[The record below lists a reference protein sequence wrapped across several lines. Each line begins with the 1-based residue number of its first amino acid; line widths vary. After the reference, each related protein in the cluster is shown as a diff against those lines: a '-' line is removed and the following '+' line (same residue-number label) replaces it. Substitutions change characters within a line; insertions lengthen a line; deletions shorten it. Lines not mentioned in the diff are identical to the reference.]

1 MVSCTCCA
9 LELVAAADVLGCRTV
24 GSPAAG
30 QLGGTDGPAAA
41 AAPSAADATAPAA
54 AAPAA
59 ADATVGGAAVELEL
73 DWS

>member
-1 MVSCTCCA
+1 MSCTCCA

-30 QLGGTDGPAAA
+30 QLGGTEGPAAA
-41 AAPSAADATAPAA
+41 TAPSDPAAAAAA

-59 ADATVGGAAVELEL
+59 ADATVGGTGA
-73 DWS
+73 

>member
-1 MVSCTCCA
+1 MSCTCCA
-9 LELVAAADVLGCRTV
+9 LELVAGVPGCRTV

-30 QLGGTDGPAAA
+30 QLGGTEGPAAA
-41 AAPSAADATAPAA
+41 TAPSDPAAAAA

-59 ADATVGGAAVELEL
+59 ADATVGGTAVELEL